1 MAYNK
6 IGTTG
11 GEGGLAFDN
20 YQVPEGA
27 RLREIRLLC
36 DQYVNALQLIYT
48 DADGN
53 IGELR
58 PVGGLSGQLQVFT
71 LEDGEYLTGISGR
84 SGWYIDSLKFNTN
97 KRSSETYGGTGGE
110 TYFQIDAPKNTE
122 LAGFYGRADWH
133 LDQLGAIVRDL
144 PKGSAAKKST
154 KEAAPAKAAPAKK
167 VASAKKAAAPKK
179 KAPKKV
185 DLTIIEG
192 IGPKLASILQDS
204 GINDLAVLAKT
215 EVNNL
220 KNIIEKAGRRF
231 NLADPTT
238 WPEQAALA
246 AKEAWEELEKLQDKL
261 KGGRRN

>member
-122 LAGFYGRADWH
+122 LPDFTDVPIGIWTSWALSF
-133 LDQLGAIVRDL
+133 AIYRKVVL
-144 PKGSAAKKST
+144 PKNR
-154 KEAAPAKAAPAKK
+154 
-167 VASAKKAAAPKK
+167 PKK
-179 KAPKKV
+179 RHPQKQHLPKK
-185 DLTIIEG
+185 
-192 IGPKLASILQDS
+192 
-204 GINDLAVLAKT
+204 
-215 EVNNL
+215 
-220 KNIIEKAGRRF
+220 
-231 NLADPTT
+231 
-238 WPEQAALA
+238 
-246 AKEAWEELEKLQDKL
+246 
-261 KGGRRN
+261 